1 MLRPIS
7 IARALILLMLT
18 ANYFE
23 FSPVAMS
30 APPSVLSIFR
40 ASSAAEQISDTEL
53 ELKAEHGPWLIL
65 ATSLEGSD
73 SQKQAQDLAREL
85 RQKYRLNA
93 YVLPKQFDYS
103 QTVVGSGVA
112 SDGRQRHMKHLNNQK
127 IDVYGVLVGDFDS
140 LDSPKIKETLL
151 KIKKIVPQS
160 LASDKEN
167 PKRSEETVAAY
178 KRWLRLNS
186 ESHESKLNGPLA
198 GAFVTRNPLLP
209 EDYFQS
215 PKVDKFVRSLNS
227 DFDHSLLESKGRFT
241 VRVATFKGGDTVVLK
256 DTRAAQ
262 LAASNPTS
270 EALDRAAIQA
280 NLAVKVLRQAG
291 YDAYQFHDRNMS
303 VVTVGS
309 FDSLGSENAQG
320 QFVYASEIR
329 QVIQEFGGAKEYR
342 GSQMGPLPVAKTL
355 LDIVPPKKIPE
366 LMAGSESERTS
377 KVIKHS
383 IPFDLEPKA
392 MAIPKVETNRLYN
405 GSLLGKN

>member
-1 MLRPIS
+1 MIV
-7 IARALILLMLT
+7 LT
-18 ANYFE
+18 TSFE
-23 FSPVAMS
+23 FSPVAIS
-30 APPSVLSIFR
+30 APPSVLNIFR

-65 ATSLEGSD
+65 VTSLEGAE

-85 RQKYRLNA
+85 RQKHRLNA
-93 YVLPKQFDYS
+93 YVLPKQFDFS
-103 QTVVGSGVA
+103 QSVAGSGIA

-140 LDSPKIKETLL
+140 LDSPKIKDTLL
-151 KIKKIVPQS
+151 KIKKVVPQS
-160 LASDKEN
+160 LATGKETSS
-167 PKRSEETVAAY
+167 RRDETVAA
-178 KRWLRLNS
+178 KRWLRFHS
-186 ESHESKLNGPLA
+186 ESSESKPNGPFA

-215 PKVDKFVRSLNS
+215 PKVDKFVRSLNQ

-241 VRVATFKGGDTVVLK
+241 VRVATFKGGDTVVAK
-256 DTRAAQ
+256 DSRAAQ
-262 LAASNPTS
+262 LAASNPVS

-291 YDAYQFHDRNMS
+291 YDAYQFHDRNTS

-342 GSQMGPLPVAKTL
+342 GSQLGPLPVAKTL
-355 LDIVPPKKIPE
+355 LDIVPPKKIPD
-366 LMAGSESERTS
+366 LAAGTESERTS

-383 IPFDLEPKA
+383 VPFDLEPKA

-405 GSLLGKN
+405 SSLLGRN